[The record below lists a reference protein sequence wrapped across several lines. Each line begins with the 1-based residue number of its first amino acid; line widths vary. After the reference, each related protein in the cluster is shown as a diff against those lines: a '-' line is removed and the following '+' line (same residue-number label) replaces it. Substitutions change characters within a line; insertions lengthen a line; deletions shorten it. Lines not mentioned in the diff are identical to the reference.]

1 MRQQANAAFGL
12 SLLKPERDQTMTV
25 RLSIVV
31 VLSLAICL
39 AVTTGEG
46 ADWWDPGWR
55 LRTTVGRATPYRS
68 DSPRPVEIAV
78 DFPLLLDRAGVAGRF
93 DPGSL
98 RVVERDGD
106 GPGREVPFVYRT
118 EFNARERHQRTY
130 LAWIA
135 RAQPGKVGEFDI
147 YFDTTDGGIK
157 AGRYDGKLLPP
168 ENLLVNPGFED
179 QIDGRPAEW
188 TLSSSALACLDKF
201 GHTTGK
207 RSLKIVVD
215 QNTSKEAPRE
225 IVISQKIDVKKF
237 AGREMVF
244 ECDLLAE
251 RAIYGAPASIELQQ
265 FRGDGSR
272 ILEHAVQPRWLTLEL
287 AEGQLVQFCQRGRF
301 SPEVASVDVRV
312 RIRCLVRDADT
323 AKTVTGPESF
333 FTVWLDRVVVR
344 PGERW
349 SWPAASNAGF
359 AQGALNTAPL
369 NRGFQFI
376 GQRRLAF
383 CGASKGTLTAGKYN
397 PCPRSVHW
405 GLEKGTLEFWCRPSW
420 DSDDG
425 VERIFFI
432 GYADYYRVQS
442 RLRKLGAD
450 GNNVLEFSIADA
462 SGTPSLLADPE
473 LRTASGPAT
482 LRAGRWHHIAATW
495 DFPKAQL
502 RLFVDGKLVGAQG
515 PGEKPWPSS
524 LIAVGGAKKTKG
536 VGISSTDTRS
546 LPMQAFVGGRVI
558 EKKWP
563 KGDAAEAVLDE
574 LRISDVV
581 RYTGKF
587 TPPREEFVVDKNTRA
602 LFHFENEKHGIHDAD
617 DRFVR
622 GYLGCELPPQQEEV
636 ILDVLNNGKVEHRT
650 VVVKPHAPTELF
662 DANRGENRLPFVRP
676 VRTLPDPRFI
686 EYRRRHVERVVD
698 AANDGFAVT
707 VGGDLEPLMRSI
719 TFERAAGSGTQTT
732 SLPRWRANH
741 NVVPFSVKDLRTTL
755 FTDAPDDAE
764 KAIETFKYI
773 LQTGDYYD
781 AHYCETL
788 PGGRHRP
795 RVSYVFLKALNIYPF
810 DQCGPQNYTLRKLF
824 LAAGISSNNAPGT
837 HHQFQQAYYHGDWRL
852 FDLAARMYWL
862 NRDNRTVLGQPGLG
876 EDPYLRLR
884 GTTVVNSYF
893 PGHVGGAAFGSAWRP
908 HRMDFPLRPGERASI
923 CWHNEGRWF
932 EVTGPDRSAIRL
944 AKIPPYF
951 GNGAIVY
958 EPTPEGEAAVLENM
972 VLETLDDASRVIR
985 AQDPAKPAAL
995 IYRVECPYIFSD
1007 GQIAGRYAARNVG
1020 AVSLSLSF
1028 DEGMSWATLWR
1039 SPEKK
1044 GQIAADL
1051 LKHVTG
1057 RYAYRLKVELAAG
1070 QTATVAD
1077 LLVRTVFVEAP
1088 RSLPGK
1094 LSLGKNR
1101 ISFVGGPATAPVKT
1115 SCFWVERHLSK
1126 LGVSLNSTSYYNLD
1140 SEEHRNLL
1148 VATSGKE
1155 LPLRVAVT
1163 GRELRGHVS
1172 LENLPKNWSANTLER
1187 SVELADPTGMATI
1200 EFALRPD
1207 GAEEG
1212 DVHCFDVVV
1221 RGPNA
1226 ERRMPAQVIVANTPL
1241 VREAEQ
1247 AEKISGNAVVVDIPE
1262 LSGGRGVAFKGS
1274 GKLAFSVNNPLPGKY
1289 TLWLRARWELGT
1301 DGVVPVPPQPVEL
1314 LARYTPDSKPALSL
1328 RLDEGNLRELRP
1340 MGMRGFMDGTLPG
1353 YAYTK
1358 KFYGYGKA
1366 HEHWAWYRIPDVELA
1381 AGKHRLT
1388 LGAIKGTYFDAL
1400 LLLPQNPVMD
1410 RTAMNLFHNWNYAPW
1425 NNPL

>member
-1 MRQQANAAFGL
+1 L
-12 SLLKPERDQTMTV
+12 V
-25 RLSIVV
+25 
-31 VLSLAICL
+31 
-39 AVTTGEG
+39 VTTGEG
-46 ADWWDPGWR
+46 ADWWNPGWR
-55 LRTTVGRATPYRS
+55 LRTTVGRATPYRD
-68 DSPRPVEIAV
+68 DSPRPVEVAV
-78 DFPLLLDRAGVAGRF
+78 DFPLLLKHAGVAGRLA
-93 DPGSL
+93 PGSL
-98 RVVERDGD
+98 RVIERGGD
-106 GPGREVPFVYRT
+106 RPGREVPFVCRT
-118 EFNARERHQRTY
+118 EFDVRAKSEQTY

-135 RAQPGKVGEFDI
+135 RGRLGKVGEFDI
-147 YFDTTDGGIK
+147 YFDTADGGIK
-157 AGRYDGKLLPP
+157 ARRYDRKLLPP
-168 ENLLVNPGFED
+168 ENLLVNSGFED
-179 QIDGRPAEW
+179 TSNGLPAEW
-188 TLSSSALACLDKF
+188 TLSSPALVRLDRF

-215 QNTSKEAPRE
+215 QNTSTDAPRE
-225 IVISQKIDVKKF
+225 IVISQKIDVRKF
-237 AGREMVF
+237 AGQEMLF

-251 RAIYGAPASIELQQ
+251 RATYGAPVSIELQQ
-265 FRGDGSR
+265 FRADGSR
-272 ILEHAVQPRWLTLEL
+272 ILEYAVQPRWLTLEL

-301 SPEVASVDVRV
+301 NPDAASVDVRV
-312 RIRCLVRDADT
+312 RIRCSVRDADT
-323 AKTVTGPESF
+323 AKVVTGPESF

-344 PGERW
+344 PGEGW
-349 SWPAASNAGF
+349 SWPGASNGGF
-359 AQGALNTAPL
+359 VKGALKTAPL
-369 NRGFQFI
+369 NRGFEFT
-376 GQRRLAF
+376 GQRRLAL
-383 CGASKGTLTAGKYN
+383 CGASEGTLTAGKYN
-397 PCPRSVHW
+397 PDPKSVHW

-425 VERIFFI
+425 IERIFFI
-432 GYADYYRVQS
+432 GYAYYYRLQS

-450 GNNVLEFSIADA
+450 GNNALEFSIADA
-462 SGTPSLLADPE
+462 GSTPSLLADPE
-473 LRTASGPAT
+473 LRTVSGPAT
-482 LRAGRWHHIAATW
+482 LRAGRWHHITATW
-495 DFPKAQL
+495 DFPKAHL
-502 RLFVDGKLVGAQG
+502 RLFVDGEPVGEQG

-524 LIAVGGAKKTKG
+524 LVAIGGPKKTTG
-536 VGISSTDTRS
+536 VGITSTDTRS

-574 LRISDVV
+574 LRVSDLV
-581 RYTGKF
+581 RYTGRF
-587 TPPREEFVVDKNTRA
+587 TPPRDEFVVDENTRA
-602 LFHFENEKHGIHDAD
+602 LFHFENEKHGVHDAD

-636 ILDVLNNGKVEHRT
+636 VLDVLDDGKIERRT

-662 DANRGENRLPFVRP
+662 EANRGESRLPHVRP

-698 AANDGFAVT
+698 GTNDGFAVA

-719 TFERAAGSGTQTT
+719 TFERIAGSGTQTT
-732 SLPRWRANH
+732 SLPRWRAND
-741 NVVPFSVKDLRTTL
+741 NVVPFSVEDIRTTL
-755 FTDAPDDAE
+755 ATDAPNDAE

-773 LQTGDYYD
+773 LRTGDYYD
-781 AHYCETL
+781 AYYCETL
-788 PGGRHRP
+788 PDGRHRP

-810 DQCGPQNYTLRKLF
+810 DQCGPQNYTLRKLL

-837 HHQFQQAYYHGDWRL
+837 HHQFQQAYYYGDWRL

-862 NRDNRTVLGQPGLG
+862 NRDNQTVLGHPGLE

-884 GTTVVNSYF
+884 GSTVVNSYF
-893 PGHVGGAAFGSAWRP
+893 PGRVGGATFGSAARP
-908 HRMDFPLRPGERASI
+908 HSMDFPLRPGERASI

-932 EVTGPDRSAIRL
+932 EVTGSARSAIPL

-958 EPTPEGEAAVLENM
+958 EPTPEGEAAVLENI
-972 VLETLDDASRVIR
+972 VFETLGDTSRVIR

-1007 GQIAGRYAARNVG
+1007 GQAMGAYAADQPG

-1028 DEGMSWATLWR
+1028 DKGKSWTSVWR
-1039 SPEKK
+1039 NSEKA
-1044 GQIAADL
+1044 GQIAAGL
-1051 LKHVTG
+1051 LRDVTG
-1057 RYAYRLKVELAAG
+1057 RYAYWLKVELAAG
-1070 QTATVAD
+1070 QAATVAN
-1077 LLVRTVFVEAP
+1077 LRVRTVFVEAP

-1101 ISFVGGPATAPVKT
+1101 ISFVGGPPTVPVKT
-1115 SCFWVERHLSK
+1115 RCSWVERHPSK

-1148 VATSGKE
+1148 VAHPGKE
-1155 LPLRVAVT
+1155 LPINVTVT
-1163 GRELRGHVS
+1163 GRQLRGQVS
-1172 LENLPKNWSANTLER
+1172 LENLSKDWSADSLER
-1187 SVELADPTGMATI
+1187 SVGLADSTGKATI
-1200 EFALRPD
+1200 EFTLRPD
-1207 GAEEG
+1207 GVAEG
-1212 DVHCFDVVV
+1212 DIHSFDVFV
-1221 RGPNA
+1221 RGPNV
-1226 ERRMPAQVIVANTPL
+1226 ERRVPAQVLVANTPL
-1241 VREAEQ
+1241 VREAEL
-1247 AEKISGNAVVVDIPE
+1247 ADKISGDAVVAEIPE
-1262 LSGGRGVAFKGS
+1262 VSGGRGISFRGGGS
-1274 GKLAFSVNNPLPGKY
+1274 LAFDVNNPLAGRY

-1301 DGVVPVPPQPVEL
+1301 DGVVIVPPQPVQR

-1328 RLDEGNLRELRP
+1328 RLDEGDLRELRP

-1358 KFYGYGKA
+1358 KFYAYGKA

-1388 LGAIKGTYFDAL
+1388 LGAIAGTYFDAL

-1410 RTAMNLFHNWNYAPW
+1410 RAAMNLFHNWNYAPW